1 MKKQIIFN
9 IAGGIGKNI
18 AATAVVSSVKK
29 KYPNRSII
37 VTTPWG
43 TAWENNP
50 DIEKTVS
57 LEHTPHFYRDYVRGT
72 DSIIFRLD
80 PYNCDDFFHR
90 RKSLIEIWC
99 ELCGVEYDGSSPK
112 LFFTEEEKNVVISR
126 LFPNPE
132 DKRPL
137 FFIQPSG
144 GATNQ
149 PYPISWARDLP
160 LGIAQEV
167 VNEMNKKGYR
177 SIHIRRDNQI
187 PLENTEWITFTLRQA
202 MCAIKFS
209 EKRLFVDSFASHVAT
224 AFNLHSVVTWVTNSP
239 KVFGYDLHTNIEV
252 KVPEE
257 FRHNITA
264 YIEKYNIGG
273 LWHEHPYKNDRIF
286 SSEEILNHLL

>member
-9 IAGGIGKNI
+9 IMGGIGKNI
-18 AATAVVSSVKK
+18 LATAVVSSIKK

-37 VTTPWG
+37 VTTPW
-43 TAWENNP
+43 TIAWENNP
-50 DIEKTVS
+50 DIEKAID
-57 LEHTPHFYRDYVRGT
+57 LEKTPHFYRDFVRGT
-72 DSIIFRLD
+72 DSTIFRLD

-90 RKSLIEIWC
+90 RKHLIDIWC

-112 LFFTEEEKNVVISR
+112 LFFTEEEKEVVKSR
-126 LFPNPE
+126 LFPDTE

-160 LGIAQEV
+160 FPVAQEV

-177 SIHIRRDNQI
+177 TIHLRRDTQL
-187 PLENTEWITFTLRQA
+187 PLENTEWIPLTLRQA
-202 MCAIKFS
+202 MCAIQFS
-209 EKRLFVDSFASHVAT
+209 DKRLLVDSFGAHAAA
-224 AFNLHSVVTWVTNSP
+224 AFGLPAVVTWVSNTP
-239 KVFGYDLHTNIEV
+239 KVFGYGLHANIEV
-252 KVPEE
+252 RTPEE
-257 FRHNITA
+257 FRHHVDA

-273 LWHEHPYKNDRIF
+273 LWHEHPYKDDRIF
-286 SSEEILNHLL
+286 SVEEILEALG